1 MPQLLSQ
8 HTTSLEHAAASKVD
22 ELLATTSSNLSSGL
36 SVSEAAHRLS
46 QYGRNEVASKPQ
58 TSAFSLFVRQF
69 QSSVVV
75 LLLVAAAISVCTADH
90 IQAIGIF
97 LAVIINAVVGFA
109 TELKAQVSLEALE
122 RIAGPTVRVRRGGHD
137 FTIDAKELVPGDIVV
152 LEAGTRIP
160 ADLRIADA
168 AALRV
173 DESILTGESVP
184 VNKSHFLVD
193 GEEPMSTIAMHG
205 TYVLEGRGK
214 GLVLRT
220 GKSTSLGQLQ
230 CSLMDTHSVPTPL
243 EQRLEVLGKQLT
255 VITIIICIAIALLG
269 LLNRYDI
276 WAMVE
281 ASIALAVA
289 AIPEGLPVVATLALA
304 IGTQRMVKLGA
315 LVRQLAAVE
324 TLGCTTVICSDKTG
338 TLTENKLL
346 VTDVYLDKK
355 NLKISG
361 QGYDP
366 TGDITHKNEPVDC
379 DSDNTLK
386 LLFHAVSL
394 CNDARLEQDEN
405 DTGEWRVAGDPTE
418 GALLVA
424 ARKAGLDP
432 IQLKK
437 LHPRV
442 AELPFDLVR
451 KKMVTVHKAPPSSSQ
466 NLNQIAYIKGSPE
479 RVINDSTMLYGGDG
493 ICEFSDESKNHYLA
507 ENEKFA
513 NNGLRVLAVA
523 VKHLDGDHSEE
534 NLHEELIFV
543 GLIAMK
549 DLPRQGV
556 ERALEECRDAGI
568 RVMMLTGDQPAT
580 ARSIA
585 GELHLIESSDT
596 NTGANDDTL
605 VGSELES
612 MSDEELKERLKHASV
627 LARVTPDLKLR
638 IVKALQDDGN
648 VVAMTGDGVNDAPA
662 LQRANIGVAMG
673 KSGTDLAREASNMV
687 ITDDNFSTIINAI
700 EQGRIIYDNIK
711 RSICYLLT
719 AAIASVFTVAFA
731 MIHDGT
737 LALLPL
743 QLLWLNLVMHI
754 FPGLGIVLQ
763 GAAPGIMLRS
773 PRDPK
778 ERFLGYFEY
787 KHIVVRSAIISA
799 FVVCA
804 MELTKA
810 AGHTQAVSTVAL
822 ATISLALLFQAW
834 SWLFVIE
841 PGQRESEEPV
851 AINKFM
857 YLMMGISYVLAAM
870 AIYVPSLQALL
881 RTVSLDTNLAGIAV
895 SASIGSL
902 FVCWAWELMDRAFRR
917 KGTIPPSTALPGQKN

>member
-1 MPQLLSQ
+1 MPVYLTEKMTAKLTQETRSLELSA
-8 HTTSLEHAAASKVD
+8 TSNIDDLATSLECD
-22 ELLATTSSNLSSGL
+22 LSTGL
-36 SVSEAAHRLS
+36 SVSESAHRLA

-58 TSAFSLFVRQF
+58 TNAFGLFCRQF

-75 LLLVAAAISVCTADH
+75 LLLVAAAISICTADH

-152 LEAGTRIP
+152 LSAGTRIP
-160 ADLRIADA
+160 ADMRIVDA
-168 AALRV
+168 AALRI

-184 VNKSHFLVD
+184 VDKSQTLVE
-193 GEEPMSTIAMHG
+193 GEEPMTTIAMHG

-214 GLVLRT
+214 GLVLCT
-220 GKSTSLGQLQ
+220 GKSTSLGRLQ

-243 EQRLEVLGKQLT
+243 ELRLEVLGKQLT
-255 VITIIICIAIALLG
+255 VITIVICIVIALLG

-276 WAMVE
+276 WSMVE

-304 IGTQRMVKLGA
+304 IGTQRMVKLGS

-346 VTDVYLDKK
+346 VTDIYVDEKH
-355 NLKISG
+355 LKVSG
-361 QGYDP
+361 QGYTPDG
-366 TGDITHKNEPVDC
+366 TITHEGEPIGQVTG
-379 DSDNTLK
+379 SLK
-386 LLFHAVSL
+386 LLLHAVSL
-394 CNDARLEQDEN
+394 CNDARLEQDES
-405 DTGEWRVAGDPTE
+405 DSKEWRVAGDPTE

-424 ARKAGLDP
+424 ARKAGLNP
-432 IQLKK
+432 AALKQS
-437 LHPRV
+437 HPRL
-442 AELPFDLVR
+442 AELPFDLVT
-451 KKMVTVHKAPPSSSQ
+451 KKMVTVHKNGESSNQ
-466 NLNQIAYIKGSPE
+466 NHVAYIKGSPE
-479 RVINDSTMLYGGDG
+479 RVINDSTKIHTSNGTSDFSQALKELYL
-493 ICEFSDESKNHYLA
+493 S

-513 NNGLRVLAVA
+513 KNGLRVLAVA
-523 VKHLDGDHSEE
+523 MKHLDEDHTREH
-534 NLHEELIFV
+534 LHEELIFI

-556 ERALEECRDAGI
+556 EQAIDECRAAGI

-585 GELHLIESSDT
+585 RELNLLAEAGT
-596 NTGANDDTL
+596 EFGADDTL
-605 VGSELES
+605 VGSEIDS
-612 MSDEELKERLKHASV
+612 MSDEELKVRLKKTSV

-638 IVKALQDDGN
+638 IVKALQEDGN

-754 FPGLGIVLQ
+754 FPGLGIVVQ
-763 GAAPGIMLRS
+763 GAAPGIMTRR

-778 ERFLGYFEY
+778 EPFLGYFEY
-787 KHIVVRSAIISA
+787 KHIVIKSAIISA
-799 FVVCA
+799 FVVLA
-804 MELTKA
+804 MELAKA
-810 AGHTQAVSTVAL
+810 SGNTQAVSTVAL

-834 SWLFVIE
+834 SWLFVTE
-841 PGQRESEEPV
+841 GVEQRQEPV
-851 AINKFM
+851 RVNKFM
-857 YLMMGISYVLAAM
+857 HLMMAISYVLAAM
-870 AIYVPSLQALL
+870 AIYVPGLQTLL
-881 RTVSLDTNLAGIAV
+881 RTVPLDASLAGIA
-895 SASIGSL
+895 ALAALGSL
-902 FVCWAWELMDRAFRR
+902 FVCWAWEFTDKALRR
-917 KGTIPPSTALPGQKN
+917 KGT